1 MVDIKKKYITFGVL
15 AVIGLSFMSFTSAKI
30 GYIKDRILLKGM
42 S

>member
-1 MVDIKKKYITFGVL
+1 MVDIKKKYIILGAVAVL
-15 AVIGLSFMSFTSAKI
+15 AISFMSFTSAKI